1 MNLLRTFTPDI
12 EQVSVDECY
21 MDFSGIQNE
30 YPSPLA
36 CAYKIKD
43 TVKEKLGFTV
53 NVGISDVKVL
63 AKMASD
69 FTKPD
74 KVHTLYRRE
83 IKEKMWQLPV
93 EELYMAGKSSVNTLH
108 KLGIYNIG
116 QLATSPEYILEAHL
130 KSMEKY
136 FGNTPME

>member
-1 MNLLRTFTPDI
+1 MC
-12 EQVSVDECY
+12 V
-21 MDFSGIQNE
+21 QNKRH
-30 YPSPLA
+30 S
-36 CAYKIKD
+36 KKR
-43 TVKEKLGFTV
+43 KLGFTV

-83 IKEKMWQLPV
+83 IKEKKMWQLPV

-108 KLGIYNIG
+108 KLEYTILANWQQALNIFWRR
-116 QLATSPEYILEAHL
+116 T
-130 KSMEKY
+130 
-136 FGNTPME
+136 